1 MSTES
6 EEEASH
12 ACADTIHRQL
22 EHEDGL
28 LVNRLS
34 WLVAS
39 QSFLFTAYAIVLNGP
54 PLTQNAVLAARQGL
68 LLRILPALGLAT
80 CGLIY
85 LGVLAGVRVT
95 TVLRRKLREPRSGA
109 AGMKAAMILGTGTTH
124 ALGLAAPLLLPPLF
138 LAAWAALLLGRYGAW
153 MG

>member
-1 MSTES
+1 MSTDADAS
-6 EEEASH
+6 SH
-12 ACADTIHRQL
+12 AYNDAILRQL
-22 EHEDGL
+22 VHEDGL

-39 QSFLFTAYAIVLNGP
+39 QSFLFTAYAIMLNGSP
-54 PLTQNAVLAARQGL
+54 PARNAVFEARQDE
-68 LLRILPALGLAT
+68 LLRIIPALGIAT

-95 TVLRRKLREPRSGA
+95 VTLRRELRNKRRIGSPVLRPP
-109 AGMKAAMILGTGTTH
+109 IQGTATTH

-138 LAAWAALLLGRYGAW
+138 FAAWTLLLGH
-153 MG
+153 